1 MKQVVKSYGTIP
13 FYGAKCENSSANV
26 DPNQSANSSIVGFI
40 SDLSAALNDSHSQI
54 MNGSD
59 FLSLSKLDALV
70 GDENGDNSIS
80 DNVGRSRRNIKK
92 KEYSEGACNE
102 TDDIS
107 FIEYDD
113 DVIDKNFCP
122 KRISDSVSDSDSD
135 SDSDNDSENLYV
147 PRKKS
152 KLELNSATILQSTPK
167 RRGRPPGVKNGK
179 GKKIQVQKIKLHLG
193 NKVRQ
198 RVKKVM

>member
-1 MKQVVKSYGTIP
+1 MKQVVKSHGTIP

-102 TDDIS
+102 TNDIS
-107 FIEYDD
+107 LSEDD
-113 DVIDKNFCP
+113 DVGDENFCP
-122 KRISDSVSDSDSD
+122 KGISDSDSD
-135 SDSDNDSENLYV
+135 GENPYV
-147 PRKKS
+147 GPRKK
-152 KLELNSATILQSTPK
+152 K
-167 RRGRPPGVKNGK
+167 KN
-179 GKKIQVQKIKLHLG
+179 
-193 NKVRQ
+193 
-198 RVKKVM
+198 

>member
-1 MKQVVKSYGTIP
+1 MKQVIKSYGTIP

-26 DPNQSANSSIVGFI
+26 DPNQSANSFIVGFI
-40 SDLSAALNDSHSQI
+40 SYLSAALNDSHSQI

-59 FLSLSKLDALV
+59 FLTLSKLDALV

-107 FIEYDD
+107 FIEDD
-113 DVIDKNFCP
+113 DVTDKIF
-122 KRISDSVSDSDSD
+122 
-135 SDSDNDSENLYV
+135 L
-147 PRKKS
+147 S
-152 KLELNSATILQSTPK
+152 K
-167 RRGRPPGVKNGK
+167 
-179 GKKIQVQKIKLHLG
+179 G
-193 NKVRQ
+193 N
-198 RVKKVM
+198 